1 MFLLSRRFFY
11 NYDCNGGQE
20 KKKTCVWARRL
31 FRRRAKLV
39 CDHSLVRELQLADVV
54 VYTGIMRVG
63 VDTLN
68 DLLQLIEP
76 YISGSDLIRWRTNW
90 RHQPAAL
97 WFAVTCYKQSTMNQ
111 NINTSM
117 LCTRSLLVASYRT
130 CDHSLKRLGSMVV
143 FRCVWSTCAVDAN
156 VYFRLKSEK
165 HEMFVSV
172 KSNTTQLNW
181 TQLNS
186 TSSCR
191 HVHSVNNCHVS
202 MNVVTQLTQFIGHDV
217 INKNTTDLAI
227 RCSTGSFEFS
237 SVELSCVA
245 LNTP

>member
-1 MFLLSRRFFY
+1 MFFVFLLSRRFFLQLWLQWRPRKEE
-11 NYDCNGGQE
+11 DVRVGSTTFSASG
-20 KKKTCVWARRL
+20 KTCMWSFAGTRASVGRCSGLHRPHACRRG
-31 FRRRAKLV
+31 
-39 CDHSLVRELQLADVV
+39 
-54 VYTGIMRVG
+54 YTQRPTSV
-63 VDTLN
+63 
-68 DLLQLIEP
+68 IEP

-172 KSNTTQLNW
+172 KSDTTQLNW

-202 MNVVTQLTQFIGHDV
+202 MNVVTQLTQFVGHGV
-217 INKNTTDLAI
+217 INKNTTDLAV
-227 RCSTGSFEFS
+227 RCSIGSVEFS
-237 SVELSCVA
+237 WVVSL
-245 LNTP
+245 